1 MTKSNSKSKTTTK
14 AGAQTSAAKATTRKA
29 PARKAAAKTTGTA
42 TTKST
47 VKSAPRKA
55 STPKKAPGKTATAK
69 TTAAKT
75 TAAKTT
81 AAKKDVTAPAP
92 VAAPEPTAAAPKVAP
107 VVVTSAAPTVMTEM
121 RKEQLLDEVAKHS
134 GAKRKDVKPIV
145 EAALEVM
152 GEALGD
158 GQELNLKPLGKVK
171 IARTKQVANGRV
183 INLRLRQSIQ
193 VIKELDETKEAA
205 E

>member
-1 MTKSNSKSKTTTK
+1 MTKSTSKTASAPKTGSTKSTAKATRSKTTARKT
-14 AGAQTSAAKATTRKA
+14 AAK
-29 PARKAAAKTTGTA
+29 PAAKTQAKTPAKTSA
-42 TTKST
+42 
-47 VKSAPRKA
+47 KSAPRKTA
-55 STPKKAPGKTATAK
+55 ATAK
-69 TTAAKT
+69 STASK
-75 TAAKTT
+75 T
-81 AAKKDVTAPAP
+81 AAKKAPAKSTATKTDVAAPAP

-107 VVVTSAAPTVMTEM
+107 VVVKSAAPTVMTEM
-121 RKEQLLDEVAKHS
+121 RKEQLLDEVAKRS

-152 GEALGD
+152 GEALGE

-193 VIKELDETKEAA
+193 VIKELEDTQEAA

>member
-75 TAAKTT
+75 TAAK
-81 AAKKDVTAPAP
+81 KDVTAPAP

-121 RKEQLLDEVAKHS
+121 RKEQLLDEVAKRS

>member
-1 MTKSNSKSKTTTK
+1 MTKSESKTQSTK
-14 AGAQTSAAKATTRKA
+14 KEA
-29 PARKAAAKTTGTA
+29 PKVTAPGTGAAKTTSTRKTTA
-42 TTKST
+42 RTASKST
-47 VKSAPRKA
+47 AKSTPRKTA
-55 STPKKAPGKTATAK
+55 SATGTPAKKTPAK
-69 TTAAKT
+69 TTPTKSAATKP
-75 TAAKTT
+75 
-81 AAKKDVTAPAP
+81 AAKKKAPAP
-92 VAAPEPTAAAPKVAP
+92 VAAPEPAAAAPMVAP
-107 VVVTSAAPTVMTEM
+107 HVVSSATPTVMTEM
-121 RKEQLLDEVAKHS
+121 RKEQLLDEVAKRS

-152 GEALGD
+152 GEALGE

-193 VIKELDETKEAA
+193 VIKELEDSQEAA